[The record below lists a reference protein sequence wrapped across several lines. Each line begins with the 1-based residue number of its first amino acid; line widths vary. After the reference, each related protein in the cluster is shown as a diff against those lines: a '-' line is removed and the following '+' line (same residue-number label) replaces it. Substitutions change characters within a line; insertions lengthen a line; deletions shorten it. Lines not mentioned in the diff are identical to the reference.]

1 MIIIEWPV
9 EITKILNL
17 ESSGWRRD
25 VLPDGTR
32 VFAHTWVCFS
42 AYAMG
47 RLPQLWED
55 PCRCA
60 PPPPSLLQI
69 A

>member
-1 MIIIEWPV
+1 MMMIIIIIEWPV
-9 EITKILNL
+9 DHKDPQSRAKWVEKD
-17 ESSGWRRD
+17 D

-55 PCRCA
+55 PFKCA
-60 PPPPSLLQI
+60 RPPR
-69 A
+69 